1 MVGIEIKPSI
11 SVAGHNVISCE
22 RFIKYELLLRN
33 ASDFE
38 YSLLQTPN
46 DWGLSMT

>member
-22 RFIKYELLLRN
+22 RFIKYG
-33 ASDFE
+33 
-38 YSLLQTPN
+38 TPPLKCIGFRIFPAPN
-46 DWGLSMT
+46 S